1 MRRNDEHRA
10 ENYIAR
16 KKRYRKWIAAISI
29 LSVCVAI
36 GTLYLLNKPAT
47 AVSEDG
53 ASSVGMVLSNGSP
66 EASTE
71 ASANDGQGQDA
82 IQVASVTEGT
92 SEDGSSVSS
101 TSASSAS
108 TASSASDAG
117 AARSVSGVVLTGV
130 FTDQNGK
137 KIHEDT
143 KLSVSDVLD
152 LTAAPEKI
160 EGYQYQKATIND
172 KTVKS
177 IRKIT
182 SSDDSATG
190 SEAGASV
197 SAAYMYVMEDDSEVK
212 VTEDTEINFLY
223 EAVSDA
229 RAVSVKATLVDE
241 FGNEIDA
248 DRYSDIALP
257 AFDRDGVLHLDDAEN
272 PPYEDVSVKTG
283 LFKSVKYSF
292 EKATV
297 GESVITALK
306 RTSVPNAQNT
316 DTESVSADFVSSEAS
331 SASSMSSADSDT
343 QNYAY
348 FYTTDGKEWTALSED
363 TVVKMVYSSGKKT
376 SYTYEDNSIKVTAT
390 LQKADAIPDDA
401 ELVVT
406 PVTEGTKDY
415 NYNAYMQALNDNADK
430 IADSADIDSIIYNNE
445 NTMSFS

>member
-1 MRRNDEHRA
+1 M
-10 ENYIAR
+10 
-16 KKRYRKWIAAISI
+16 S
-29 LSVCVAI
+29 C
-36 GTLYLLNKPAT
+36 
-47 AVSEDG
+47 
-53 ASSVGMVLSNGSP
+53 
-66 EASTE
+66 
-71 ASANDGQGQDA
+71 
-82 IQVASVTEGT
+82 
-92 SEDGSSVSS
+92 
-101 TSASSAS
+101 
-108 TASSASDAG
+108 
-117 AARSVSGVVLTGV
+117 
-130 FTDQNGK
+130 
-137 KIHEDT
+137 
-143 KLSVSDVLD
+143 KLSH
-152 LTAAPEKI
+152 
-160 EGYQYQKATIND
+160 YN
-172 KTVKS
+172 
-177 IRKIT
+177 
-182 SSDDSATG
+182 
-190 SEAGASV
+190 
-197 SAAYMYVMEDDSEVK
+197 
-212 VTEDTEINFLY
+212 
-223 EAVSDA
+223 
-229 RAVSVKATLVDE
+229 
-241 FGNEIDA
+241 
-248 DRYSDIALP
+248 
-257 AFDRDGVLHLDDAEN
+257 LDDAEN

>member
-1 MRRNDEHRA
+1 MRRNDECRA
-10 ENYIAR
+10 ENFITG
-16 KKRYRKWIAAISI
+16 KKRYRKWIVTISI
-29 LSVCVAI
+29 LSIIVAV

-53 ASSVGMVLSNGSP
+53 ASSVGMVLGEGSS
-66 EASTE
+66 AATVE
-71 ASANDGQGQDA
+71 ASANDGHGQDA
-82 IQVASVTEGT
+82 VHVASVTEGT

-212 VTEDTEINFLY
+212 VTEDTEIDFLY

-229 RAVSVKATLVDE
+229 KAVSVKATLVDE

-248 DRYSDIALP
+248 DKYSDWSLP
-257 AFDRDGVLHLDDAEN
+257 RPTKLAPDTKFWPFPGTSLTPWASAAPLLPRKASAAS
-272 PPYEDVSVKTG
+272 PMKSTTG
-283 LFKSVKYSF
+283 
-292 EKATV
+292 
-297 GESVITALK
+297 
-306 RTSVPNAQNT
+306 P
-316 DTESVSADFVSSEAS
+316 
-331 SASSMSSADSDT
+331 
-343 QNYAY
+343 
-348 FYTTDGKEWTALSED
+348 
-363 TVVKMVYSSGKKT
+363 SG
-376 SYTYEDNSIKVTAT
+376 
-390 LQKADAIPDDA
+390 L
-401 ELVVT
+401 
-406 PVTEGTKDY
+406 
-415 NYNAYMQALNDNADK
+415 
-430 IADSADIDSIIYNNE
+430 
-445 NTMSFS
+445 